1 MRIALCFIIG
11 VSGRSNYPYNNNRPF
26 TYNWFKWIIY
36 TGASLGAVLSVKWV
50 GLFVIALVGLHTIQE
65 LWDMFGDLNMDP
77 KVYMKHWLFRIIAL
91 IIVPILVY
99 MWSFK
104 IHFAILNMSGDG
116 DANMGS
122 IFQANL
128 QGNDMSKYPLGI
140 LEKLRF

>member
-1 MRIALCFIIG
+1 VSAGEVINRI
-11 VSGRSNYPYNNNRPF
+11 NNNRPF
-26 TYNWFKWIIY
+26 TVKWFRWIFY
-36 TGASLGAVLSVKWV
+36 TGVSLGAVLSVKWV

>member
-1 MRIALCFIIG
+1 MSAGEVINRI
-11 VSGRSNYPYNNNRPF
+11 NNNRPF
-26 TYNWFKWIIY
+26 TVKWFRWIFY
-36 TGASLGAVLSVKWV
+36 TGVSLGAVLSVKWV

>member
-1 MRIALCFIIG
+1 VSAGEVINRI
-11 VSGRSNYPYNNNRPF
+11 NNNRPF
-26 TYNWFKWIIY
+26 TVKWFRWIFY
-36 TGASLGAVLSVKWV
+36 TGVSLGAVLSVKWV
-50 GLFVIALVGLHTIQE
+50 GLFVIALVGFHTIQE

>member
-1 MRIALCFIIG
+1 MSAGEVINRI
-11 VSGRSNYPYNNNRPF
+11 NNNRPF
-26 TYNWFKWIIY
+26 TVKWFRWIFY
-36 TGASLGAVLSVKWV
+36 TGVSLGAVLSVKWV
-50 GLFVIALVGLHTIQE
+50 GLFVIALVGFHTIQE